1 MLDDHTAVYG
11 SQTKWKW
18 MIILLVLAGLTLAA
32 GFLTAQPS
40 WKERL
45 RGRGEALLAEELPW
59 TDFPCDGTSKIAAA
73 EHGAVLSCGGVLYE
87 LDSRG
92 CVTARLDTGLA
103 ETQLLQGAAPVAWS
117 GSAVYLTRSD
127 GFAAIDIPSGV
138 LALAGNESHISVIT
152 RGSGY
157 LTVTKLLDLTGKETG
172 HIGLLDAAMVETAV
186 AGEVTAGLCVDTRGA
201 WSLRLYD
208 SAGTELLR
216 HDLPDG
222 NRCHLKAAGEA
233 FAVLCECTILFYDIQ
248 GKKLGSAALEQG
260 FPELW
265 CADAEGA
272 VLCFGSGGGSTLL
285 RFDLEGHLT
294 GTAAHS
300 GPIRDIA
307 LGNGKLYVL
316 DYQRVTVY
324 DNSGR
329 LLEREAAGARAA
341 AMAPGGGGLWLAGNG
356 EIAKIITK

>member
-1 MLDDHTAVYG
+1 MLDDHTGVYG
-11 SQTKWKW
+11 SRTKWKW
-18 MIILLVLAGLTLAA
+18 MIILLALAI
-32 GFLTAQPS
+32 GFWTAQPL
-40 WKERL
+40 WKERVH
-45 RGRGEALLAEELPW
+45 GYGEALLSEALPW

-92 CVTARLDTGLA
+92 GVTARLDTGLA

-117 GSAVYLTRSD
+117 GSAIYLTSSD
-127 GFAAIDIPSGV
+127 GFTAIDIPSGV
-138 LALAGNESHISVIT
+138 LALDGNESHISVIT

-157 LTVTKLLDLTGKETG
+157 LTVTKLLDLMGKETG
-172 HIGLLDAAMVETAV
+172 HIGLLDAAMVETAA
-186 AGEVTAGLCVDTRGA
+186 AGDVTAGLCVDTLGA

-208 SAGTELLR
+208 STGTELLR

-248 GKKLGSAALEQG
+248 GNELGSAVLEQG
-260 FPELW
+260 FPDLW
-265 CADAEGA
+265 CTDAEGA
-272 VLCFGSGGGSTLL
+272 VLCYGSGGCSTLL
-285 RFDLEGHLT
+285 RFGLEGRLT
-294 GTAAHS
+294 GTAVHS
-300 GPIRDIA
+300 GTIRDIA
-307 LGNGKLYVL
+307 QGNGKLYVL
-316 DYQRVTVY
+316 DYQGVTVY
-324 DNSGR
+324 DNSGQ

-341 AMAPGGGGLWLAGNG
+341 AMAPGSGGLWLAGNG